1 MSTIIT
7 EQCDEPSYEAALST
21 LESKL
26 KEPVSFLQA
35 PLYGRVQAGNG
46 KKVCYFVGRDSGEIV
61 LAGLGVRYEAPGGLR
76 YLYFPYGPVV
86 TEVSADIFASF
97 VAQAKKIAQQLGCG
111 FVRID
116 NEHFFASQGSSTSP
130 AVARMSSLQPRSE
143 WLLDISGDE
152 ESIWMGLHKHARYNI
167 RLAER
172 AHSEYKV
179 YAPADVPMEDFY
191 SLMATTGKRDS
202 FSIFDRSYYEA
213 YLAAMTPE
221 DGFVAMVYIAGQPA
235 ATALFVMHDAQIHYV
250 FAGSSND
257 YRKIAPAYFLIWETI
272 KIARDRGCTLFNF
285 GGVQDE
291 VKKLHLQGVTSFKK
305 RYGGYQLDH
314 GLPADL
320 VINHL
325 RYLALRIYKTIRY

>member
-7 EQCDEPSYEAALST
+7 EQCDETSYEAALNT

-35 PLYGRVQAGNG
+35 PVYGRVQVGNG
-46 KKVCYFVGRDSGEIV
+46 KKVCYFVGRDGGEIV

-97 VAQAKKIAQQLGCG
+97 VTQAKKIARQLGCG

-116 NEHFFASQGSSTSP
+116 NEHFFASHASSTSP

-143 WLLDISGDE
+143 WLLDISGDQ

-172 AHSEYKV
+172 AHSEHKV

-191 SLMATTGKRDS
+191 SLMATTGNRDS

-221 DGFVAMVYIAGQPA
+221 DGFVAMVYIDGQPA
-235 ATALFVMHDAQIHYV
+235 ATALFVMHDAQMHYV

-272 KIARDRGCTLFNF
+272 KIVRDRGCTLFNF

-320 VINHL
+320 VISHL
-325 RYLALRIYKTIRY
+325 RYLALRIYKSIR